1 MPLRVMRA
9 QLSFA
14 DELHTNVPPRSM
26 HLVDGDPTR
35 RQCTRQCHGQLWLVD
50 GGSGFVNH
58 VAGKAWAIACG
69 PASSR
74 GFQVFPGLC
83 IAVPA
88 APDAAPDGA
97 EEDEHKK
104 GEGEGEGE
112 GEDEGE
118 GEGEGEGEAHGR
130 PREGRTPGR
139 TAVEELT
146 EDHFI
151 PLFAISGAGQ

>member
-50 GGSGFVNH
+50 GGSGFVHH

-69 PASSR
+69 PASPR
-74 GFQVFPGLC
+74 GVQAFPGLC

-88 APDAAPDGA
+88 APDAAPVAAPDGA
-97 EEDEHKK
+97 EEDEH
-104 GEGEGEGE
+104 
-112 GEDEGE
+112 EDE

-130 PREGRTPGR
+130 PREGRAPGR

-146 EDHFI
+146 EDHF

>member
-1 MPLRVMRA
+1 MCA
-9 QLSFA
+9 HLSFA

-50 GGSGFVNH
+50 GGSGFVHH

-74 GFQVFPGLC
+74 GVQAFPGLC

-88 APDAAPDGA
+88 APDAAPVAAPDGA
-97 EEDEHKK
+97 EEDEH
-104 GEGEGEGE
+104 
-112 GEDEGE
+112 EDEGE
-118 GEGEGEGEAHGR
+118 GEGEGKGEAHGR
-130 PREGRTPGR
+130 PREGRAPGR

-146 EDHFI
+146 EDHF

>member
-74 GFQVFPGLC
+74 GFQAFPGLC

-88 APDAAPDGA
+88 APDGA
-97 EEDEHKK
+97 EEDEH
-104 GEGEGEGE
+104 
-112 GEDEGE
+112 E
-118 GEGEGEGEAHGR
+118 GEGEGEGEAHGQ

-139 TAVEELT
+139 TPVEELT
-146 EDHFI
+146 EDHF

>member
-1 MPLRVMRA
+1 MPLRAMRA
-9 QLSFA
+9 HLSFA

-50 GGSGFVNH
+50 GGSGFVHH

-69 PASSR
+69 PASR
-74 GFQVFPGLC
+74 GVQAFPGLC

-88 APDAAPDGA
+88 APDAAPVAAPDGA
-97 EEDEHKK
+97 EEDEH
-104 GEGEGEGE
+104 
-112 GEDEGE
+112 EDEGE

-130 PREGRTPGR
+130 PREGRAPGR

-146 EDHFI
+146 EDHF

>member
-9 QLSFA
+9 QVSFA

-35 RQCTRQCHGQLWLVD
+35 RQCTRQCHSQLWLVD
-50 GGSGFVNH
+50 GGSGFVHH

-74 GFQVFPGLC
+74 GVQAFPGLC

-88 APDAAPDGA
+88 APDAAPVAAPDGA
-97 EEDEHKK
+97 EEDEH
-104 GEGEGEGE
+104 
-112 GEDEGE
+112 EDEGE

-130 PREGRTPGR
+130 PREGRAPGR

-146 EDHFI
+146 EDHF